1 MVKKE
6 GYQKVMIMGHSADDD
21 LQTKKRFL
29 ENGAD
34 FVEKKPITF
43 ENLKKTID

>member
-1 MVKKE
+1 M
-6 GYQKVMIMGHSADDD
+6 MIMGHSADDD